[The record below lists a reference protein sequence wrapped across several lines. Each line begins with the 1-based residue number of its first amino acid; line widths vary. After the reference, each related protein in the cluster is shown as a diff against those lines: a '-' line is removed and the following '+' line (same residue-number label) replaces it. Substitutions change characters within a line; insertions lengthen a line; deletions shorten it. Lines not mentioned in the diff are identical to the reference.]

1 MNAKKVR
8 CISQII
14 FQSDGKRCQHSAYMN
29 WIVRMMT
36 LSKKIF
42 CMSRMVSR
50 QMGLLSKFWRSGQIH
65 KIAKIAD
72 DFYVP
77 LKGYA
82 SDP

>member
-1 MNAKKVR
+1 MGISKVE
-8 CISQII
+8 
-14 FQSDGKRCQHSAYMN
+14 
-29 WIVRMMT
+29 
-36 LSKKIF
+36 
-42 CMSRMVSR
+42 
-50 QMGLLSKFWRSGQIH
+50 QIH

>member
-1 MNAKKVR
+1 MY
-8 CISQII
+8 
-14 FQSDGKRCQHSAYMN
+14 F
-29 WIVRMMT
+29 
-36 LSKKIF
+36 SKKSLELPVHGQVTYLF
-42 CMSRMVSR
+42 TTPLGSETPA
-50 QMGLLSKFWRSGQIH
+50 KFQIH

>member
-1 MNAKKVR
+1 MDRVIQGACR
-8 CISQII
+8 GTYTII
-14 FQSDGKRCQHSAYMN
+14 KFAAEMLRIQPAMGWSD
-29 WIVRMMT
+29 IE
-36 LSKKIF
+36 LI
-42 CMSRMVSR
+42 
-50 QMGLLSKFWRSGQIH
+50 QIH

>member
-1 MNAKKVR
+1 M
-8 CISQII
+8 
-14 FQSDGKRCQHSAYMN
+14 
-29 WIVRMMT
+29 
-36 LSKKIF
+36 LSNSTKIF
-42 CMSRMVSR
+42 KIIKKEKCIVESLINVYI
-50 QMGLLSKFWRSGQIH
+50 QVNAQIH

>member
-1 MNAKKVR
+1 MKM
-8 CISQII
+8 ILHYYI
-14 FQSDGKRCQHSAYMN
+14 FLQHH
-29 WIVRMMT
+29 
-36 LSKKIF
+36 
-42 CMSRMVSR
+42 
-50 QMGLLSKFWRSGQIH
+50 QQIH